1 MARTPSGH
9 LVASLIG
16 LLSLA
21 SPLVSPSALAQS
33 TTPDC
38 EALRLRLAEHARLS
52 DGVRQALRAQVGA
65 TPAEAAPTPAPAVA
79 PTRADTIRARL
90 EQIPK
95 ERLVLEDQRLAAMVR
110 FDLSRAGQLQGQIQT
125 LDTEKMLLE
134 RELAT
139 LPATSGTP
147 TTPAPSTP
155 ATTSTP
161 ATPVPHHV
169 TTARRV
175 SCRDMAP
182 TVDKAVK
189 IRQGEL
195 GAKEGQPGV
204 IPLMGFRTQTPDQI
218 ARDLAGQF
226 AAWPDAA
233 TQVGL
238 LASETTP
245 GSLEGFVDV
254 PAPNV
259 FRVYRQRADGTLVVE
274 LFTVPGSASSPAYGE
289 TTRRIEEAT
298 VRQPGQTLADLL
310 AARPAGSVRLLA
322 QSAQFAD
329 ARASLLA
336 GNFSDTAKIEIG
348 GARSVEYQNYRG
360 EIVRV
365 LETIAPGASGL
376 ITRRLVVL
384 PKPNSQEQWDEIV
397 TQIRPV
403 SFRTDIEVV
412 VGREIRTT
420 AGTPVG
426 TRTTGAPAKFSV
438 ER

>member
-1 MARTPSGH
+1 MARTPFGR
-9 LVASLIG
+9 LAASLIG
-16 LLSLA
+16 LFSLA
-21 SPLVSPSALAQS
+21 SPLVPSSALAQS
-33 TTPDC
+33 TTADC
-38 EALRLRLAEHARLS
+38 EALRQRLAEHARLS
-52 DGVRQALRAQVGA
+52 DGVRQALRAQVGGA
-65 TPAEAAPTPAPAVA
+65 PAVAAAPAPAAAPAAA

-95 ERLVLEDQRLAAMVR
+95 DRQVLEDQRLASMVR
-110 FDLSRAGQLQGQIQT
+110 FDFSRAGQLQGQIQT

-147 TTPAPSTP
+147 TTPTPTTP
-155 ATTSTP
+155 ATSTP
-161 ATPVPHHV
+161 APHHV
-169 TTARRV
+169 AMAQRV
-175 SCRDMAP
+175 SCQNMAV
-182 TVDKAVK
+182 TVDNAVK
-189 IRQGEL
+189 IRQREL

-204 IPLMGFRTQTPDQI
+204 IPLMGFKTQTPEQI

-238 LASETTP
+238 LASETAP

-254 PAPNV
+254 PASNV
-259 FRVYRQRADGTLVVE
+259 FRVYRQRSDGTLAVE
-274 LFTVPGSASSPAYGE
+274 LFTVPGSATPPAYGE

-310 AARPAGSVRLLA
+310 ATRPAGSMRVLA

-329 ARASLLA
+329 TRASLLA
-336 GNFSDTAKIEIG
+336 GNFSDTAKIDVG

-360 EIVRV
+360 ESVRI

-376 ITRRLVVL
+376 VTRRLVVV
-384 PKPNSQEQWDEIV
+384 PKPNSQEQWEETV

-403 SFRTDIEVV
+403 SFRTDVEVV
-412 VGREIRTT
+412 VGREMRTT
-420 AGTPVG
+420 AGAPVG
-426 TRTTGAPAKFSV
+426 TRTTGAPVKFSV